1 MQELPQY
8 QVSRKYGQHA
18 NNFENYLKEILETFC
33 DEETRVAIDND
44 DGDGILEHELGF
56 CNLHDRTWGPDK
68 NLPQSGTND
77 LIE

>member
-1 MQELPQY
+1 MQELTQY

-18 NNFENYLKEILETFC
+18 NNFENYLKEISETFC

-56 CNLHDRTWGPDK
+56 CNAARQDLGPRQELATIRDK
-68 NLPQSGTND
+68 
-77 LIE
+77 